1 MLSLQRIPSGPVAVC
16 PRSISAVFIALAC
29 CSCTLQ
35 AVQPAAPVVPPAFE
49 QTTGGGAPWPDAAW
63 FHGFASAEL
72 DSLIAQARENN
83 LDIAAAAARVREADA
98 RARQAGAALL
108 PEVDA
113 NGNIEQF
120 GGGSH
125 GATAHETDWGALLT
139 ASYEVDFW
147 GKNRAASNSAKSLA
161 QASRADL
168 ATVRITI
175 SSGVA
180 ESYFQVLSLRERIA
194 LAHLN
199 LEAAQ
204 GVLRFTEARY
214 DAGRAGPAELAAQR
228 AAVANSELII
238 PQLEQQEAEARGAL
252 ALLVGHA
259 PEGFSVSAERLDGL
273 SEPSIAAGLPSQLLE
288 RRPDLIAAE
297 NNLTAA
303 HADLIAARAALFP
316 SLSLTAGGGV
326 QNPAVQA
333 AVITLPGTGWSLTAG
348 ASVVQAIFDNGR
360 RRAVIAEAT
369 ARQQELVA
377 DYQGSILAALLE
389 VEKALTA
396 VHSLELQQ
404 EPQQRNVEQSERAF
418 EGAQL
423 RYREGAG
430 EYLAVLES
438 QGTLYAAREQFSQYK
453 LERYQALLGLCKAL
467 GGGWQYPRTAEEH
480 P

>member
-1 MLSLQRIPSGPVAVC
+1 
-16 PRSISAVFIALAC
+16 VFIALTC

-49 QTTGGGAPWPDAAW
+49 RTAGGDAPWPDAAW

-72 DSLIAQARENN
+72 DSLIAQARDNN

-125 GATAHETDWGALLT
+125 GATAHETDWGTLLT

-194 LAHLN
+194 LARLN

-273 SEPSIAAGLPSQLLE
+273 GEPSIAAGLPSQLLE

-333 AVITLPGTGWSLTAG
+333 AFITLPGTGWSLTAG

-377 DYQGSILAALLE
+377 DYQSSILAALLD

-438 QGTLYAAREQFSQYK
+438 QRTLYAAREQFSQYK
-453 LERYQALLGLCKAL
+453 LERFQALLGLCKAL
-467 GGGWQYPRTAEEH
+467 GGGWQYQRTAEEH

>member
-1 MLSLQRIPSGPVAVC
+1 MLILQRFSAGSTTVRPT
-16 PRSISAVFIALAC
+16 SISAVFISIAC

-35 AVQPAAPVVPPAFE
+35 AVKPAAPVVPQAFE
-49 QTTGGGAPWPDAAW
+49 QAAGGDVPWPDAAW
-63 FHGFASAEL
+63 FHGFASDEL

-83 LDIAAAAARVREADA
+83 LDLAAAAARVREADA

-113 NGNIEQF
+113 TGNIEQF

-125 GATAHETDWGALLT
+125 GATATETDWSTLLS

-147 GKNRAASNSAKSLA
+147 GKNRAASNSAKLLA

-194 LAHLN
+194 LARLN

-204 GVLRFTEARY
+204 GILRFTEARY
-214 DAGRAGPAELAAQR
+214 GAGSAGPAELAAQR
-228 AAVANSELII
+228 AAVANSELVI
-238 PQLEQQEAEARGAL
+238 PRLEQQEVEARGAL

-259 PEGFSVSAERLDGL
+259 AEGFSVSAERLDGL
-273 SEPSIAAGLPSQLLE
+273 GEPLLTAGLPSQLLQ

-297 NNLTAA
+297 NNLAAA
-303 HADLIAARAALFP
+303 HADLVAARAALYP
-316 SLSLTAGGGV
+316 SLNLTVGGGV

-333 AVITLPGTGWSLTAG
+333 AVITLAGTGWSLTAG
-348 ASVVQAIFDNGR
+348 ASAVQAIFDNGR
-360 RRAVIAEAT
+360 RRAVVAEAT

-377 DYQGSILAALLE
+377 GYQSSILAALLD
-389 VEKALTA
+389 VENALSA
-396 VHSLELQQ
+396 VHYLELQR

-418 EGAQL
+418 QGAQL

-430 EYLAVLES
+430 GYLAVLES
-438 QGTLYAAREQFSQYK
+438 ERILYAAREQLSQYK
-453 LERYQALLGLCKAL
+453 LERFQALLGLCKAL
-467 GGGWQYPRTAEEH
+467 GGGWQYPKTAKEH

>member
-1 MLSLQRIPSGPVAVC
+1 MLSLQRIPSGPVAVY
-16 PRSISAVFIALAC
+16 PRSISAVFIALTC

-49 QTTGGGAPWPDAAW
+49 RTAGGDAPWPDAAW

-72 DSLIAQARENN
+72 DSLIAQARDNN

-125 GATAHETDWGALLT
+125 GATAHETDWGTLLT

-194 LAHLN
+194 LARLN

-273 SEPSIAAGLPSQLLE
+273 GEPSIAAGLPSQLLE

-333 AVITLPGTGWSLTAG
+333 AFITLPGTGWSLTAG

-377 DYQGSILAALLE
+377 DYQSSILAALLD

-396 VHSLELQQ
+396 VHSLELQR

-438 QGTLYAAREQFSQYK
+438 QRTLYAAREQFSQYK
-453 LERYQALLGLCKAL
+453 LERFQALLGLCKAL
-467 GGGWQYPRTAEEH
+467 GGGWQYQRTAEEH